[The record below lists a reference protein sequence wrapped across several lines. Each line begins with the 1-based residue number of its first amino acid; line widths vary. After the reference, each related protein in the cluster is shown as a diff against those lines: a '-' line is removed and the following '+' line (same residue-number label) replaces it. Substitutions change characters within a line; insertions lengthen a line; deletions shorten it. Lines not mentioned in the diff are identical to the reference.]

1 MTTSGPDA
9 PAAAPKP
16 AWRTFRDLPDLLRLL
31 GVRLLSQ
38 YTEGLFQAGLGT
50 AIVFNPQRSASPAD
64 IAAGLAVLLLPYSAI
79 GPFAGAL
86 LDRWDRRRVFIVANL
101 VRALLI
107 VACAAVLASGAG
119 ETAIFIVALAVG
131 GAGRFVASGLSAAL
145 PHVVDRP
152 QLVAMNSVTTTLGAG
167 ATALGASTAVGLRAL
182 FGSDDAGS
190 GGVLACAALVAVL
203 GALLSTR
210 FPRGVLGPDHD
221 IPAADRSPTAL
232 RDVAAGLAHGA
243 RAAWEAPAVTA
254 ALSGIG
260 VHRVVFGFNTL
271 MLLLLTRHRFADGT
285 LGLAGFGSVAGAT
298 AVGMFV
304 AAVLTPFSVARCGR
318 RNTVVGALVAACLTQ
333 LTVLSLN
340 FAVLVLAAAVLGLAG
355 QVIKLSGDAAMQ
367 LDVPDERRGQVF
379 AFQDALFNVTF
390 VGAVAFAAAVVPFD
404 GASRPLAAA
413 GAVLYAVAVVVV
425 VLLYRR
431 TRTTPPGTAEAA
443 RASN

>member
-1 MTTSGPDA
+1 MTASGPDA
-9 PAAAPKP
+9 SEAAAKP

-38 YTEGLFQAGLGT
+38 YAEGLFQAALGT
-50 AIVFNPQRSASPAD
+50 AIVFNPQRNASPAD

-107 VACAAVLASGAG
+107 VACAGVLASGAG

-152 QLVAMNSVTTTLGAG
+152 QLVAMNSATTTLGAG
-167 ATALGASTAVGLRAL
+167 ATALGATTAVGLRAL
-182 FGSDDAGS
+182 FGSDNAGS
-190 GGVLACAALVAVL
+190 GAVLACAALIAIL
-203 GALLSTR
+203 GAALSTR
-210 FPRGVLGPDHD
+210 FPPGVLGPDHD
-221 IPAADRSPTAL
+221 MTGRHEKKPTAL

-243 RAAWEAPAVTA
+243 LAAWRAPSVTA
-254 ALSGIG
+254 ALTGMG
-260 VHRVVFGFNTL
+260 AHRVVFGFNTL
-271 MLLLLTRHRFADGT
+271 MLLLLTRHRFTDGT

-304 AAVLTPFSVARCGR
+304 AAVVTPIAVARTGR
-318 RNTVVGALVAACLTQ
+318 RNTVVGALIVACLAQ
-333 LTVLSLN
+333 LTVLSMS
-340 FAVLVLAAAVLGLAG
+340 FPVLVVAAAVIGLAG
-355 QVIKLSGDAAMQ
+355 QVVKLSGDAAMQ

-379 AFQDALFNVTF
+379 AFQDAVFNVTF

-404 GASRPLAAA
+404 GASRPLAAS
-413 GAVLYAVAVVVV
+413 GAVLYAVAVVTVIA
-425 VLLYRR
+425 LYRR
-431 TRTTPPGTAEAA
+431 TGTPLPAP
-443 RASN
+443 ASN

>member
-1 MTTSGPDA
+1 MTSSGPDA
-9 PAAAPKP
+9 PEAAGKP

-38 YTEGLFQAGLGT
+38 YAEGLFQAALGT
-50 AIVFNPQRSASPAD
+50 AIVFNPERDASPAS

-107 VACAAVLASGAG
+107 VACAGVLSSGAG
-119 ETAIFIVALAVG
+119 ETAIFIAALAVG

-167 ATALGASTAVGLRAL
+167 ATALGASTAVGLRVI
-182 FGSDDAGS
+182 FGADDTGS
-190 GGVLACAALVAVL
+190 GAVLACAALVAIA
-203 GALLSTR
+203 GATLSTR
-210 FPRGVLGPDHD
+210 FPPGVLGPDHD
-221 IPAADRSPTAL
+221 VTGRHEKQPTAL

-243 RAAWEAPAVTA
+243 LAVWRAPSVTA
-254 ALSGIG
+254 ALTG
-260 VHRVVFGFNTL
+260 VGAHRLVFGFNTM
-271 MLLLLTRHRFADGT
+271 MLLLLTRHRFADGS
-285 LGLAGFGSVAGAT
+285 LGLAGFGSVAAAT

-304 AAVLTPFSVARCGR
+304 AAVATPVAVARAGR
-318 RNTVVGALVAACLTQ
+318 RNTVVGALIVAGLAQ
-333 LTVLSLN
+333 LTVLTLS
-340 FAVLVLAAAVLGLAG
+340 FPMLVIAAGVLGLAG
-355 QVIKLSGDAAMQ
+355 QVVKLSGDAAMQ

-390 VGAVAFAAAVVPFD
+390 VAAVGFAAAVVPFD
-404 GASRPLAAA
+404 GASRPLAAS

-425 VLLYRR
+425 MRLYRR
-431 TRTTPPGTAEAA
+431 
-443 RASN
+443 